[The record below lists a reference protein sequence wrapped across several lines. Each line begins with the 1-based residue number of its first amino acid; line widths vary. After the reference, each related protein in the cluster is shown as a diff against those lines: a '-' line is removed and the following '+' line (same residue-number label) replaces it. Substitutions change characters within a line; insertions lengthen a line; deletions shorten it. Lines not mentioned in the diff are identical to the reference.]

1 MEMNDKAQ
9 LSTLEGFVAAS
20 MMVLAVMLV
29 TKSSL
34 IVSPQSELTMDVQL
48 RQMANDALEVLDTAP
63 ATALPLNLTRHVA
76 RWNMNNATPLSPSL
90 PYLNKSIGK
99 LLDNVVYNVD
109 LSYVDNGSIKVKPV
123 IINGAPVENSVVA
136 TRLVTLYN
144 STVTEANGTWP
155 IPDGIQ
161 VVEVRLIAW
170 RV

>member
-1 MEMNDKAQ
+1 MNDEAQ
-9 LSTLEGFVAAS
+9 LHTLEGIVAAS
-20 MMVLAVMLV
+20 LMVLAVMLV

-76 RWNMNNATPLSPSL
+76 RWDMARATPLNNNLTLLNNQLHNLL
-90 PYLNKSIGK
+90 PGII
-99 LLDNVVYNVD
+99 YNVD
-109 LSYVDNGSIKVKPV
+109 FAYVDNGIINVTPA

-144 STVTEANGTWP
+144 STVTDAKGNWS
-155 IPDGIQ
+155 ISPDDIK